1 MTVSTSYNIDNYPLA
16 KHITDAIIQYLHSMK
31 GVESNNLYTL
41 ILETTEEPLLDT
53 VMQYTCG
60 NQVKA
65 TELLGIS
72 RTTLRKKL
80 AKYFGNKYFKIK
92 D

>member
-1 MTVSTSYNIDNYPLA
+1 MTVSTSNLDNYSLT
-16 KHITDAIIQYLHSMK
+16 KHVTEAITQYLGSVSDLELK
-31 GVESNNLYTL
+31 NLYTL
-41 ILETTEEPLLDT
+41 ILETVEEPLLDT
-53 VMQYTCG
+53 VMQHTAG

-80 AKYFGNKYFKIK
+80 FYYFRNKYFKIK